1 MTPIA
6 YSVPGFGKEAFGDS
20 GRVLEDLAELGFRW
34 VTLTPT
40 YLAIDSV
47 PLQVDFAR
55 SPQFERI
62 EQAVRRAHELG
73 MRVRLE
79 PHLDWES
86 TLTGGPYEW
95 RRRMQ
100 FDPTDWYAR
109 DLILPL
115 SELGPDELTL
125 GSELDAAWLAQGAL
139 WAQLA
144 REVRRKGA
152 ATGHKLNHDALVAHE
167 ELHKLIHTER
177 ARVQL
182 ATWSRRESVEARLD
196 ANVYL
201 RGLDYVSFSFYPPG
215 SGEDNFERRFHRA
228 LKEVDASL
236 RAAAGFG
243 PELVIGEFGLGSADA
258 GKPWEFKKE
267 TMLDEQCSLKADVV
281 EVRRAFYLGFL
292 TFLRTSTRVGSR
304 AACFWT
310 VDQYDFLGVLPFKQA
325 KVFRD
330 EVLRQ
335 AVKRYNAH
343 LA

>member
-1 MTPIA
+1 M
-6 YSVPGFGKEAFGDS
+6 
-20 GRVLEDLAELGFRW
+20 
-34 VTLTPT
+34 
-40 YLAIDSV
+40 
-47 PLQVDFAR
+47 
-55 SPQFERI
+55 
-62 EQAVRRAHELG
+62 RRARELG

-100 FDPTDWYAR
+100 VDPTDWYGR

-115 SELGPDELTL
+115 AELGPDELTL

-144 REVRRKGA
+144 RDVWRKGIA
-152 ATGHKLNHDALVAHE
+152 AGHKLNHDALVAHD

-182 ATWSRRESVEARLD
+182 AAWSRRESIEARLD

-215 SGEDNFERRFHRA
+215 SGTDDYERRFHRA
-228 LKEVDASL
+228 LKQVDASL

-267 TMLDEQCSLKADVV
+267 TMLDYRGKVSMKA
-281 EVRRAFYLGFL
+281 GFL
-292 TFLRTSTRVGSR
+292 RRKFYFAFLDFLRTNPRLCSR

-310 VDQYDFLGVLPFKQA
+310 VDQYDFLGVLGFPQA
-325 KVFRD
+325 KIFQD

-335 AVKRYNAH
+335 AVKRYNAS
-343 LA
+343 AI